1 MASAVRPSPQPN
13 FIRGAAGN
21 GQSGPVERGEL
32 TPRGAELVMAQW
44 QQERQRLEA
53 LHLLPPK
60 ACPSPSSLFVYADL
74 DQRTQATAGA
84 ILLGLAPEC
93 AIPYATAST
102 RMDPLFHP
110 AKADVERLDRK
121 AVERDILATAGGSLA
136 VLEEELSSGIE
147 TVASVIGLPGPGFC
161 MENRSPAPCSLMTI
175 PSHVAFSEKGDTVT
189 LEGRLGI
196 AGSLAEIFLLEY
208 GQWPGKPSGWG
219 LADKTALQHMLPVHS
234 RVFDTINRAPSVA
247 RAPGRSAAGS
257 HACSPV
263 RPGRQSRRQ
272 CSRSDR
278 VCRTRHQH
286 RYSRGFA
293 RSALETARLSAG
305 RHPARKLPDPE
316 FMGDRRYKIRHSGV
330 RSVVNG
336 CPACIAHP
344 PRWAAQDSFVARTSV
359 RNAEYAASLPG
370 NDLFCQD
377 SYSSEH
383 PLTASFRS
391 LHFRTST
398 PDHTS
403 LSQGK
408 SHASAYRCRTPRHQ
422 GKSH

>member
-1 MASAVRPSPQPN
+1 MSRCLFLLFLLLTMSMTIPLPSVGQNDMKLVKQVVLSRHGVRSPTQP
-13 FIRGAAGN
+13 AAELH
-21 GQSGPVERGEL
+21 SWSSREWPVWPVERGEL

-44 QQERQRLEA
+44 QQERQRLEV

-110 AKADVERLDRK
+110 VKAGVERLDRK
-121 AVERDILATAGGSLA
+121 AAERDILATAGGSLA

-147 TVASVIGLPGPGFC
+147 TVASVIGRPGPGFC

-196 AGSLAEIFLLEY
+196 ASSLAEIFLLEY

-247 RAPGRSAAGS
+247 RARGGLLLEAMHAALFGQAANPAVNAADLIVFVG
-257 HACSPV
+257 HDTNIATV
-263 RPGRQSRRQ
+263 G
-272 CSRSDR
+272 
-278 VCRTRHQH
+278 
-286 RYSRGFA
+286 
-293 RSALETARLSAG
+293 ALLG
-305 RHPARKLPDPE
+305 LHWKLPDYPPDGIPPGSCLILNLWETGDTKFVTAE
-316 FMGDRRYKIRHSGV
+316 FAALSMDALHASRIRPDGLHRTALSLEHLSGMPDMPL
-330 RSVVNG
+330 R
-336 CPACIAHP
+336 CPAMTFSARI
-344 PRWAAQDSFVARTSV
+344 RAALNT
-359 RNAEYAASLPG
+359 
-370 NDLFCQD
+370 
-377 SYSSEH
+377 H
-383 PLTASFRS
+383 
-391 LHFRTST
+391 
-398 PDHTS
+398 
-403 LSQGK
+403 
-408 SHASAYRCRTPRHQ
+408 
-422 GKSH
+422 